1 MRLYLTGHMTHTMLR
16 GAAALATLALVITS
30 APDAD
35 ATVTLTTPGVQ
46 ANGAQVSS
54 CDIINIGKTA
64 ITLTVGLFNMHS
76 GNPVSTPFNLCP
88 VPPVTLAPGA
98 GCAVQS
104 ATAGTQAYCVVTSS
118 SSKVRAALSLL
129 NFTTGAVEVEVPATK

>member
-1 MRLYLTGHMTHTMLR
+1 MTTRGRRVRRPIVPTRMRPTKEKRNEVCDPCEGGIAMRLYLTGHMTHTMLR

-64 ITLTVGLFNMHS
+64 ITLTVGLFNM
-76 GNPVSTPFNLCP
+76 
-88 VPPVTLAPGA
+88 
-98 GCAVQS
+98 
-104 ATAGTQAYCVVTSS
+104 
-118 SSKVRAALSLL
+118 
-129 NFTTGAVEVEVPATK
+129 